1 MADEEL
7 YNRLARLA
15 YLGELENSNS
25 EADIAEKQYL
35 YDQILQERI
44 ERLRQ
49 YVKDLND
56 NDDI

>member
-1 MADEEL
+1 MEDQDL

-15 YLGELENSNS
+15 YLSGLENSNS
-25 EADIAEKQYL
+25 EANIAEKQCL